1 VSDQPRTAGSRL
13 FDVLA
18 SLRLTVALL
27 LLSILLVL
35 LGTLEQVHW
44 GVWHVAEEYF
54 ESWVCFYPM
63 DPTAAARL
71 PIPGGFLL
79 GALLL
84 TNLTFAHFRHFR
96 SGWKHVGVAMTHG
109 GLLLLLAGG
118 FVTAVYQQESAMII
132 PEGESR
138 DYSEAFREYELAFV
152 EKRKGAKDAVIA
164 IPDGLLR
171 RTLGASEKDASRD
184 IILEGTPF
192 SLFVTEYLPNARLRA
207 ASQQQEGRSAR
218 TTHGL
223 GKQFELTYL
232 PQKESY
238 DDNNPNMP
246 LALVE
251 VREGAKAVA
260 SFVLGAGLTESF
272 PPQALAHAGRDFE
285 LSLRRA
291 RSYHPFTVSLQKFTH
306 EKYPGT
312 ETPKRFAS
320 DVTVKEEG
328 GSEFSYHISMNNPLR
343 HAGLTFFQ
351 SSFGRTKDGV
361 DQTVLQV
368 VRNPGA
374 WIPYA
379 SVSIMSLGL
388 LWQFGRALIS
398 FLISR
403 SAKAT
408 AAAAALCLAV
418 TSAEAASVD
427 TAKLGEVPVQSGG
440 RVVPIETLA
449 SGSLLQMRSRR
460 EVRLSPTEAAAF
472 GKKPST
478 WTAEEKAEIARELPG
493 VDAKVQESLE
503 KRPVNVTRG
512 SVKSVDWLIEVA
524 FRPHVARH
532 LPTFRIE
539 HPVVLKIVGRDAEKG
554 LFATWDD
561 VLRNSEKLTAAAAKA
576 RSRPQADR
584 DAEDR
589 ALVQLELAARQYAA
603 LSMTFAPGDLPAD
616 IAPQREYDAWV
627 SSLSRAIA
635 EMNAN
640 KEKGGSGTAFDPKLQ
655 ETVKSFVERYQEF
668 ASQGVIGIVP
678 PKDPVKDT
686 RWDNLGASLLAVVQD
701 RDKHRNGLGADGVLT
716 RYASFAAG
724 WREGNDDQCASQ
736 ISALSASLRGPWSEK
751 TDAEAGF
758 GRLQPFYWLLI
769 AYFLVGALVL
779 GHWLTGHPRLRTAA
793 TAAGWA
799 LFVLHTG
806 ALLYRM
812 WLHGRPP
819 VTNLYSSAV
828 FVAWGAVLLGLVVE
842 RAWRNGIGACAAAVS
857 GFLSLIVAHNLG
869 LSGEDNLES
878 VRAVLDSNFWLST
891 HVTIVTLGYSATF
904 VAGLLGALHLVLR
917 AAQPGYAAG
926 DAVARA
932 AYGILAFATLAS
944 FVGTMLGG
952 IWADQSWGRFWGWD
966 PKENGAILIVLWCA
980 VCLHARWGGLVRRE
994 GLMQLLVLGNIVTA
1008 WSWFGTNLLGVG
1020 LHSYGF
1026 TEQGA
1031 FWLYVVFIPSQLLL
1045 AALGWL
1051 PARSPKQTLSA

>member
-1 VSDQPRTAGSRL
+1 MGARL
-13 FDVLA
+13 LDVLA

-27 LLSILLVL
+27 VLSMLLVL

-44 GVWHVAEEYF
+44 GVWHVADEYF
-54 ESWVCFYPM
+54 ESWVTFYPI

-84 TNLTFAHFRHFR
+84 ANLGFAHFRHFR
-96 SGWKHVGVAMTHG
+96 SGWKHLGVAMTHG

-138 DYSEAFREYELAFV
+138 DYSEAFREYEIAFV

-164 IPDGLLR
+164 VPDGILR
-171 RTLGASEKDASRD
+171 RTLGSAEKDMSRK
-184 IILEGTPF
+184 IALEGTPF
-192 SLFVTEYLPNARLRA
+192 TLFVAEYLPNARLRA
-207 ASQQQEGRSAR
+207 ASQQQEGRPAKTS
-218 TTHGL
+218 HGL
-223 GKQFELTYL
+223 GKQFDLSYAPL
-232 PQKESY
+232 KESY
-238 DDNNPNMP
+238 DDNDPNMP
-246 LALVE
+246 LAIVE
-251 VREGAKAVA
+251 VREGGTTVA
-260 SFVLGAGLTESF
+260 SFLLGAGLTESF
-272 PPQALAHAGRDFE
+272 PPQSFDHADRTFE

-320 DVTVKEEG
+320 DVTVREPG
-328 GSEFSYHISMNNPLR
+328 GAEFSYHISMNDPLR

-374 WIPYA
+374 WIPYV
-379 SVSIMSLGL
+379 SVGIMSLGL
-388 LWQFGRALIS
+388 LYQFGWSLTVFLLNRGKRA
-398 FLISR
+398 
-403 SAKAT
+403 AT
-408 AAAAALCLAV
+408 AAAALCLAV
-418 TSAEAASVD
+418 GSLDAAPVD
-427 TAKLGEVPVQSGG
+427 TAKLGEIPVQSGG
-440 RVVPIETLA
+440 RVVPLETLA

-460 EVRLSPTEAAAF
+460 EIRLSATEAAAF
-472 GKKPST
+472 GKKPSA
-478 WTAEEKAEIARELPG
+478 WTAEEKAAVAKELPG

-503 KRPVNVTRG
+503 RRPVSVRG
-512 SVKSVDWLIEVA
+512 SSVRAVDWLIEVA
-524 FRPHVARH
+524 FRPHVARQ

-561 VLRNSEKLTAAAAKA
+561 ILKNSERLTAAAAKA
-576 RSRPQADR
+576 RRRAAADR

-589 ALVQLELAARQYAA
+589 ALVQLETAARQYAA
-603 LSMTFAPGDLPAD
+603 LSMTFAPGDLPPD
-616 IAPQREYDAWV
+616 ILPQREYDAWV
-627 SSLSRAIA
+627 SSLSRALS
-635 EMNAN
+635 EMNAS
-640 KEKGGSGTAFDPKLQ
+640 KEKGGSPTAFDPKLQ

-668 ASQGVIGIVP
+668 AAQGVIGIVP
-678 PKDPVKDT
+678 PKDTAADT

-701 RDKHRNGLGADGVLT
+701 RDKHRAGLGPDGVLT
-716 RYASFAAG
+716 RYAAFAAG
-724 WREGNDDQCASQ
+724 WRDGNDDLCATQ
-736 ISALSASLRGPWSEK
+736 VSALSASLRGPWSEK
-751 TDAEAGF
+751 VDAEATF
-758 GRLQPFYWLLI
+758 GRLQPFYWMLI
-769 AYFLVGALVL
+769 AYFIVGALVTA
-779 GHWLTGHPRLRTAA
+779 HWLTGRERLRAFA
-793 TAAGWA
+793 TGAGWL
-799 LFVLHTG
+799 LFALHTG
-806 ALLYRM
+806 TLLYRM

-819 VTNLYSSAV
+819 VTNLYSSAI
-828 FVAWGAVLLGLVVE
+828 FVAWGAVLLGLMIE
-842 RAWRNGIGACAAAVS
+842 RVWRNGIGTCAAAVS

-917 AAQPGYAAG
+917 AVQPGYAAG
-926 DAVARA
+926 DAVARS

-1031 FWLYVVFIPSQLLL
+1031 FWLYGVFIPSQLLL

-1051 PARSPKQTLSA
+1051 PARNRQLPA

>member
-1 VSDQPRTAGSRL
+1 MNDQPRTVGSRL

-27 LLSILLVL
+27 VLSMLLVL

-44 GVWHVAEEYF
+44 GVWHVADEYF
-54 ESWVCFYPM
+54 ESWICFYPI

-84 TNLTFAHFRHFR
+84 ANLTFAHFRHFR
-96 SGWKHVGVAMTHG
+96 SGWKHLGVAMTHG

-138 DYSEAFREYELAFV
+138 DYSEAFREYEVAFI

-164 IPDGLLR
+164 IPDGVLR
-171 RTLGASEKDASRD
+171 RTLGSPEKDASRD
-184 IILEGTPF
+184 LALEGTPF
-192 SLFVTEYLPNARLRA
+192 TLHVKEYLPNARLRA
-207 ASQQQEGRSAR
+207 ASQQQEGRPAR
-218 TTHGL
+218 TSHGL
-223 GKQFELTYL
+223 GKQFDLTYL
-232 PQKESY
+232 PQKESF

-246 LALVE
+246 LAIVE
-251 VREGAKAVA
+251 VREGGQAVA
-260 SFVLGAGLTESF
+260 GFLLGAGLTESF
-272 PPQALAHAGRDFE
+272 PPQSFDHADRTYE
-285 LSLRRA
+285 LTLRRI
-291 RSYHPFTVSLQKFTH
+291 RTYHPFTVSLQKFTH

-320 DVTVKEEG
+320 DVTVKDPG
-328 GSEFSYHISMNNPLR
+328 GAEFSYHISMNDPLR

-374 WIPYA
+374 WIPYV
-379 SVSIMSLGL
+379 SVGIMSLGL
-388 LWQFGRALIS
+388 LYQFGWALIA
-398 FLISR
+398 FLLNR
-403 SAKAT
+403 GRRAAT
-408 AAAAALCLAV
+408 AAALCLAAV
-418 TSAEAASVD
+418 SSEAAPVD
-427 TAKLGEVPVQSGG
+427 TAKLGDVPVQSGG
-440 RVVPIETLA
+440 RVVPLETLA

-460 EVRLSPTEAAAF
+460 EVRLSGTEAAAF
-472 GKKPST
+472 GKKPSA
-478 WTAEEKAEIARELPG
+478 WTPEEKAAIVKELPG
-493 VDAKVQESLE
+493 IDAKVQESLE
-503 KRPVNVTRG
+503 KRPVKVVRG
-512 SVKSVDWLIEVA
+512 AVGSVDWLIEVA

-539 HPVVLKIVGRDAEKG
+539 HPVVLKIVGRDPEKG
-554 LFATWDD
+554 LFASWDD
-561 VLRNSEKLTAAAAKA
+561 VLKNSERLTAAAAKA
-576 RSRPQADR
+576 RGRPQADR

-589 ALVQLELAARQYAA
+589 ALVQLEMAARQYAA
-603 LSMTFAPGDLPAD
+603 LSMTFAPGDLPPD
-616 IAPQREYDAWV
+616 ILPQREYDAWV
-627 SSLSRAIA
+627 SSLSRALS
-635 EMNAN
+635 EMNAS
-640 KEKGGSGTAFDPKLQ
+640 KEKGGSPTAFDPKLQ
-655 ETVKSFVERYQEF
+655 ETVRSFVERYQEF
-668 ASQGVIGIVP
+668 AGQGTVGIVP
-678 PKDPVKDT
+678 PKDPAADS
-686 RWDNLGASLLAVVQD
+686 RWDNLGASLLAIIQD
-701 RDKHRNGLGADGVLT
+701 REKHRAGLGPDGVLT
-716 RYASFAAG
+716 RYAAFAAG
-724 WREGNDDQCASQ
+724 WREGNDDLCSTQ

-751 TDAEAGF
+751 TDAEASF

-769 AYFLVGALVL
+769 AYFLVGALITV
-779 GHWLTGHPRLRTAA
+779 HWLTGRERFRSVA
-793 TAAGWA
+793 TAAGWL
-799 LFVLHTG
+799 LFALHTA

-828 FVAWGAVLLGLVVE
+828 FVAWGAVLLGLMIE
-842 RAWRNGIGACAAAVS
+842 RVWRNGIGGCAAAVS

-904 VAGLLGALHLVLR
+904 VAGLLGALHLILR
-917 AAQPGYAAG
+917 AVQPGYSAG
-926 DAVARA
+926 DAVARS

-1031 FWLYVVFIPSQLLL
+1031 FWLYGIFIPSQLLL
-1045 AALGWL
+1045 AAIGWL
-1051 PARSPKQTLSA
+1051 PARNRQIAG